1 MRSRTFEGRPVLIT
15 RGEDRMTTDRPNRA
29 REKGIALVYV
39 GVFLVP
45 LLLCT
50 GLAVDMGRGYLVRV
64 ALAKAVDAAALAAAR
79 SLNGDR
85 SQAEAVADNIFAAN
99 FPAGFLGVISPQDP
113 PTVTFTVDD
122 TDGSNIVRVDANR
135 TLPTTFMRMA
145 KFDNLTVAAAATA
158 TRRLVDMSFVIDRSG
173 SLQGEFAEVQDAA
186 KEFVDS
192 FDKTSDRIAL
202 IGFSSGTST
211 TDHMSTGRGFDP
223 GMLNDHIDAM
233 RPAGPT
239 ATAEALYQ
247 AWGELRSVPSTSQS
261 GLRIVVLFTDGSP
274 NAFPGNFDQV
284 ATSGVTCDST
294 FPSSNQAVR
303 NQAALAGTICAI
315 DYPKV
320 GNFLFTSRA
329 PWTIGLY
336 QTHDPNV
343 TLLLPS
349 DVVARMNN
357 QYTGE
362 STRNGCIPYLP
373 RTSSHQ
379 PTSIGMPS
387 SFFIGKVLPNELNMA
402 GAETADGFPNTP
414 RNAYVAARNL
424 AKTVADAIR
433 SDTSG
438 SSRIRIYTLG
448 LGDLLEVPMGSVGE
462 QETGSHILRGIANE
476 KGSDDYNSDQL
487 DGRYY
492 FAGDPDQLKASFQS
506 LKDQIVR
513 LTQ

>member
-1 MRSRTFEGRPVLIT
+1 MTTGRPK
-15 RGEDRMTTDRPNRA
+15 RA
-29 REKGIALVYV
+29 AEKGMALVYV

-64 ALAKAVDAAALAAAR
+64 ALAKAVDAAALSAAR

-99 FPAGFLGVISPQDP
+99 FPTGFLGVITPQDP
-113 PTVTFTVDD
+113 PTVRFTVDD
-122 TDGSNIVRVDANR
+122 TDGSNIVTVEAKR

-145 KFDNLTVAAAATA
+145 KFDNLTVAASATA

-173 SLQGEFAEVQDAA
+173 SLGEQFTQVQDAA

-202 IGFSSGTST
+202 ISFSSGTWT
-211 TDHMSTGRGFDP
+211 TDHLSTTRGFDP
-223 GMLNDHIDAM
+223 NVLNDHIDAIQKG
-233 RPAGPT
+233 GPT

-247 AWGELRSVPSTSQS
+247 AWGELRNVPSTSQS

-274 NAFPGNFDQV
+274 NAFPGKFNQV
-284 ATSGVTCDST
+284 ATSAGTCASK
-294 FPSSNQAVR
+294 FPSTNPAERTQA
-303 NQAALAGTICAI
+303 AGTICAI

-320 GNFLFTSRA
+320 GNLLFTTIT
-329 PWTIGLY
+329 PWTEGLY
-336 QTHDPNV
+336 QTHDAGV
-343 TLLLPS
+343 TFLLPADMLAKMRS
-349 DVVARMNN
+349 NA
-357 QYTGE
+357 YTADLTGLNP
-362 STRNGCIPYLP
+362 SPRNTTGTSQNGCIPYLP

-387 SFFIGKVLPNELNMA
+387 SFFIGRVLSNELDMA
-402 GAETADGFPNTP
+402 GVETADGFPNTP
-414 RNAYVAARNL
+414 RNAYAAARNL
-424 AKTVADAIR
+424 AKTIADAIR

-448 LGDLLEVPMGSVGE
+448 LGDLLEVPMGSPGE
-462 QETGSHILRGIANE
+462 QETGSHILRRIANE
-476 KGSDDYNSDQL
+476 KGSDDFNSDQL

-492 FAGDPDQLKASFQS
+492 FAGDTDQLQASFQS
-506 LKDQIVR
+506 LKDQVVK